1 MDRRRRAGRDHAA
14 LCALCRH
21 HRTKVARGTW
31 RPSAQARARRAALGK
46 GPCAGD
52 RARARHAIRP
62 AGIRQPQGAVRTVR
76 CQARA
81 RHLHPVGAGGGRLR
95 YARPVFRSQ
104 PAPPRRYRAP
114 RAQVAPSGHPGRRGL
129 DPCLLRRADP
139 RGDLERRRF
148 RALAPRRRTR
158 AAAAALSRARRP
170 DATPGSGHHHG
181 KFSACAAA
189 RAERLR
195 HKLGA
200 LDEFAAA
207 FCASVAPSDTPLAA
221 ALTRYIRSRLN
232 LEVPSD
238 AFRAD
243 SAPAHLQMNFRV
255 VDHAGRQLAMSRNL
269 AALKSELSPQTE
281 AVLRQDVKSEKYSG
295 WTMGDLAE
303 VMEIERDGQVLVGYP
318 ALVDAGDA
326 VTLQVVDAP
335 EKAREL
341 HRVGVRRLLAIAFR
355 ERIRDLERRLGR
367 DVVVGPLKDD

>member
-1 MDRRRRAGRDHAA
+1 LNQVPAGRCEW
-14 LCALCRH
+14 LVPGLL
-21 HRTKVARGTW
+21 KE
-31 RPSAQARARRAALGK
+31 K
-46 GPCAGD
+46 
-52 RARARHAIRP
+52 IRSL
-62 AGIRQPQGAVRTVR
+62 AKSMPQ
-76 CQARA
+76 
-81 RHLHPVGAGGGRLR
+81 
-95 YARPVFRSQ
+95 
-104 PAPPRRYRAP
+104 
-114 RAQVAPSGHPGRRGL
+114 
-129 DPCLLRRADP
+129 
-139 RGDLERRRF
+139 
-148 RALAPRRRTR
+148 
-158 AAAAALSRARRP
+158 
-170 DATPGSGHHHG
+170 
-181 KFSACAAA
+181 
-189 RAERLR
+189 RLR

-221 ALTRYIRSRLN
+221 ALTQYIRSRLN

-255 VDHAGRQLAMSRNL
+255 VDDAGRQLAMSRNL

-303 VMEIERDGQVLVGYP
+303 VMEIERDGQMLVGYP

-326 VTLQVVDAP
+326 VTLQVFDAP

-355 ERIRDLERRLGR
+355 ERIRDLERGLGR
-367 DVVVGPLKDD
+367 DVVVGPLKDDIVVAALERTFLADGAPITQAEFARRVDEGRSRLTLIAQEVAR